1 MKSRISDTGR
11 FKQKRG
17 SGNGK
22 TYIPWI
28 QVHDFSSLGLS
39 TRVRGIKTGRTH
51 HLLSRLETKVFEVLD
66 FTSTVLDI
74 KEQYPLLPINETVEI
89 AKTSFLKHPS
99 MNGRCLVMTSDFLV
113 RLEKG
118 HLALSIKYA
127 KDINLRTLEKFE
139 IERQY
144 WEKRNIPWHI
154 VTENEIPEILSNNVS
169 QIRESWARPKTKLRD
184 EFFLTEFANL
194 SRKENTSVIEILKNL
209 SKSYNESYE
218 NVKRLYLHFIYKKR
232 IVFDYQRAN
241 SMNLMSHDYEVH
253 C

>member
-17 SGNGK
+17 SGDGK
-22 TYIPWI
+22 NYIPWI

-39 TRVRGIKTGRTH
+39 TRILGIKTRRTH
-51 HLLSRLETKVFEVLD
+51 HLLSRLETKVFQVLD
-66 FTSTVLDI
+66 FASSVIDI
-74 KEQYPLLPINETVEI
+74 KEQYPLLPVNETVEI

-118 HLALSIKYA
+118 HLALSIKYT

-154 VTENEIPEILSNNVS
+154 VTENEIPEILSSNVS
-169 QIRESWARPKTKLRD
+169 QIRESWTRPKTKLRD
-184 EFFLTEFANL
+184 ELFLTEFASL
-194 SRKENTSVIEILKNL
+194 SSKENISVIEVLRSL
-209 SKSYNESYE
+209 SQSYNESYATI
-218 NVKRLYLHFIYKKR
+218 KRLYLYFIYKKR
-232 IVFDYQRAN
+232 IVFDYQQTN
-241 SMNLMSHDYEVH
+241 SMNLMSSDYEVH